1 MNRRLSSVALLAL
14 LIVVSDARDARACS
28 CMTGTPL
35 CETLWKT
42 PVVFAGEVID
52 ITDVPGGFDS
62 RLPENRRVTFR
73 VEQSW
78 REDVPREVHVRTG
91 SGGGDC
97 GYPFIKGVRY
107 LVFAHRNGEQLTTT
121 ICSPTKPISDAGEDL
136 EYLKTA
142 SKPSVA
148 GRVFGRVTFQR
159 SDPDAPAMP
168 LKGYALTLSDGRK
181 ERSTKTDADGR
192 YEFNG
197 VSTGVYGVR
206 LDVPSTERAY
216 GKKEVELVDPRGCA
230 AADFYVVFDGRISAR
245 LVRADG
251 QPAGGQTLEAV
262 TLESLQETDRFPSS
276 RPKSTSSDGRVEIPE
291 LAPGRYVVGLGITQR
306 MTNEQPYGQVLY
318 PGVRDVASAQ
328 VIDLGPGERVDL
340 GDFVL
345 PRPLPPQTLT
355 GIVVGPDGA
364 AAGGATVVLW
374 TVRDGRTRASSS
386 STTADGEG
394 KFTFPAFLGERYQ
407 LTVFVSPSDGRAQW
421 TARSADFELTRETA
435 HQKLTLERR
444 QPR

>member
-28 CMTGTPL
+28 CITGIPL
-35 CETLWKT
+35 CETLWNT
-42 PVVFAGEVID
+42 PVVFAGEVIE
-52 ITDVPGGFDS
+52 IADVPGPSTSPFPAS
-62 RLPENRRVTFR
+62 RLVRFR

-78 REDVPREVHVRTG
+78 REEVPREVQVRTG

-97 GYPFIKGVRY
+97 GYTFIKGVRY
-107 LVFAHRNGEQLTTT
+107 LVFARRNGEQLNTS

-142 SKPSVA
+142 FKPSVA
-148 GRVFGRVTFQR
+148 GRIFGRVTFQR
-159 SDPDAPAMP
+159 TDHDAPVRP
-168 LKGYALTLSDGRK
+168 LKDYAVTLSDGRK

-197 VSTGVYGVR
+197 VSTGVYGIR
-206 LDVPSTERAY
+206 LDVPSTERAF

-306 MTNEQPYGQVLY
+306 TIGPAALRAGSL
-318 PGVRDVASAQ
+318 PGRARCRERTGDRSWTRGARRPRRLRVA
-328 VIDLGPGERVDL
+328 
-340 GDFVL
+340 
-345 PRPLPPQTLT
+345 
-355 GIVVGPDGA
+355 
-364 AAGGATVVLW
+364 
-374 TVRDGRTRASSS
+374 
-386 STTADGEG
+386 TTASTSHPD
-394 KFTFPAFLGERYQ
+394 RCCR
-407 LTVFVSPSDGRAQW
+407 RA
-421 TARSADFELTRETA
+421 
-435 HQKLTLERR
+435 
-444 QPR
+444 

>member
-142 SKPSVA
+142 FKPSVA

-168 LKGYALTLSDGRK
+168 MKGYALTLSDGRK

-197 VSTGVYGVR
+197 VSTRSVR
-206 LDVPSTERAY
+206 SQARCSVDRACLWQEGGRASRIREDVRRPISMSSWMAASR
-216 GKKEVELVDPRGCA
+216 RG
-230 AADFYVVFDGRISAR
+230 S
-245 LVRADG
+245 
-251 QPAGGQTLEAV
+251 
-262 TLESLQETDRFPSS
+262 
-276 RPKSTSSDGRVEIPE
+276 
-291 LAPGRYVVGLGITQR
+291 
-306 MTNEQPYGQVLY
+306 
-318 PGVRDVASAQ
+318 
-328 VIDLGPGERVDL
+328 
-340 GDFVL
+340 FVL
-345 PRPLPPQTLT
+345 TANRRE
-355 GIVVGPDGA
+355 
-364 AAGGATVVLW
+364 
-374 TVRDGRTRASSS
+374 VRHWR
-386 STTADGEG
+386 
-394 KFTFPAFLGERYQ
+394 Q
-407 LTVFVSPSDGRAQW
+407 SPSKVCRRPTGSRHRDRSRLRRTDGSRFRNWLPAA
-421 TARSADFELTRETA
+421 T
-435 HQKLTLERR
+435 
-444 QPR
+444 

>member
-1 MNRRLSSVALLAL
+1 MNRRLSSVALLTL

-35 CETLWKT
+35 CETLWNT
-42 PVVFAGEVID
+42 PVVFAGEVIE
-52 ITDVPGGFDS
+52 IADVPGSSSSPFPAN
-62 RLPENRRVTFR
+62 RLVRFR

-78 REDVPREVHVRTG
+78 REEVSREVEVRTG

-97 GYPFIKGVRY
+97 GYTFIKGVRY
-107 LVFAHRNGEQLTTT
+107 LVFARRNGEQLNTS

-142 SKPSVA
+142 FKPSVA

-159 SDPDAPAMP
+159 RDPDAPIMP
-168 LKGYALTLSDGRK
+168 LKDFTVTLSDGRK

-192 YEFNG
+192 YVFNG
-197 VSTGVYGVR
+197 VNTGVYGIR
-206 LDVPSTERAY
+206 LNVPSTQHAF

-251 QPAGGQTLEAV
+251 QPARGQTLEAV
-262 TLESLQETDRFPSS
+262 TFESLEEADRFPSS

-291 LAPGRYVVGLGITQR
+291 LTPGRYVVGLGITQR
-306 MTNEQPYGQVLY
+306 TTDEQPYGQVLY
-318 PGVRDVASAQ
+318 PGVRDLASAQ

-345 PRPLPPQTLT
+345 PPPLPRQTLT
-355 GIVVGPDGA
+355 GVVVAPDGA
-364 AAGGATVVLW
+364 AAAGATVVLW
-374 TVRDGRTRASSS
+374 T
-386 STTADGEG
+386 
-394 KFTFPAFLGERYQ
+394 
-407 LTVFVSPSDGRAQW
+407 
-421 TARSADFELTRETA
+421 ARSSDFELTLDSA
-435 HQKLTLERR
+435 NQKLTLELRRR
-444 QPR
+444 Q